1 MIHFLHFSETG
12 TPACL
17 PLKTEAVFNLCARK
31 LLLKL
36 LYNFTALASDS
47 P

>member
-1 MIHFLHFSETG
+1 MIHFLQFSETG

-17 PLKTEAVFNLCARK
+17 SLKIVAVFNLCARK
-31 LLLKL
+31 VLLKL
-36 LYNFTALASDS
+36 LYNFTALTSDS